1 MLGDLVVWY
10 LFLGGAGAGL
20 LFSAAVLESLSPH
33 AVDRIRAARD
43 SRYVPKEAYT
53 RFFGPA
59 YGVGIAAVVLGMLC
73 LLLDLGRS
81 ERALS
86 LFLQPVFSFITVGA
100 FALVILILLAAVL
113 FAVWMLG
120 LTSLPKAVALAVRV
134 CCIAAAAVVMAYAGL
149 FLSSMPAVPLWASP
163 WLPLLFVASA
173 LSTGLA
179 LLVCVVV
186 LTGSQDEFAS
196 TLRRIQKADAVII
209 ACECVVLALF
219 VASAAFGGDT
229 ARMSAERLVQGDLAG
244 MFWGSVVVLGLAAPL
259 VLEAANRA
267 MNSYAIIA
275 AGALVLVGGY
285 FLRWCIAEA
294 GMAPDIVASVM
305 GVLGIQ

>member
-1 MLGDLVVWY
+1 MLEELVVWY

-33 AVDRIRAARD
+33 AVDRTRSARD
-43 SRYVPKEAYT
+43 NRYVPKEAYT

-59 YGVGIAAVVLGMLC
+59 YGVGVAAVVLGMLG

-81 ERALS
+81 DRALA
-86 LFLQPVFSFITVGA
+86 LFLQPVPSFITVGA
-100 FALVILILLAAVL
+100 FALVILVALAAVL
-113 FAVWMLG
+113 FAVWMFG
-120 LTSLPKAVALAVRV
+120 MSSLPKAAAYAVRA
-134 CCIAAAAVVMAYAGL
+134 CCMVAAAVVMAYTGL

-163 WLPLLFVASA
+163 WLPVLFVASA
-173 LSTGLA
+173 LSAGLA

-186 LTGSQDEFAS
+186 LTGSGDEFTT
-196 TLRRIQKADAVII
+196 TLRRIQEVDAIVI
-209 ACECVVLALF
+209 ACEFVVLALF
-219 VASAAFGGDT
+219 VASALLGNDT
-229 ARMSAERLVQGDLAG
+229 ARLSAERLVQGDLASV
-244 MFWGSVVVLGLAAPL
+244 FWGSVVVLGLAAPL

-275 AGALVLVGGY
+275 SGSLVLVGGY